1 MTLEDIKEAMKVNG
15 IDQVLT
21 YVKYIDPEDVNEA
34 AQLYEKYYEKEFS
47 ITKTIQDILAQIKI
61 RRVKN
66 KIPSLGNYSYELE
79 N

>member
-1 MTLEDIKEAMKVNG
+1 MVLEEVREAMKVNS

-21 YVKYIDPEDVNEA
+21 YSKHVDREDADRAV
-34 AQLYEKYYEKEFS
+34 QLYEKYYEKEFN

-61 RRVKN
+61 RRIRN
-66 KIPSLGNYSYELE
+66 KIPNLGSYSYRLE